1 MKTKRRM
8 KGIPPTVVILLMLI
22 SYNFVYAKADDGKV
36 ITISG
41 GGKKITVNI
50 NSRPKIVNDNG
61 NIVFSANSVSTE
73 IAWPCKITFAE
84 ASEISISF
92 MGKSTYC
99 SEKDLDFSG
108 LGESLKAYV
117 ATGFD
122 PNSGTIWMTRVYDV
136 PKGTGIFLIGDE
148 GSYSIPTTAS
158 SSYYRNMLVGTL
170 ENTDI
175 PSSTEAY
182 TNYYLTVEDDE
193 LRFCKVAGNGRTM
206 SANRAYLQ
214 IPNDIGSR
222 PASASAVSEM
232 ITISE
237 LGKSTYCSEN
247 GLDFSG
253 INGLKA
259 YTATGYTHHSGTIW
273 MTRVKDVPAGTGIF
287 LLGNPGSYDV
297 PTTTRDEQH
306 SHQSYYENML
316 VGLVESAYVP
326 SSTENQTNYYL
337 TTEDGELKFC
347 RIAGEGRTMSSHRA
361 YLQIPSS
368 ILHGGTKGLK
378 SSPSNDSSI
387 GCCDEVIGVKL
398 VGYGNSTGIR
408 EIVNSQDTNGDTYYN
423 LKGQK
428 VNRPGKGVYVI
439 NRKKVIVR

>member
-1 MKTKRRM
+1 MIDY
-8 KGIPPTVVILLMLI
+8 KGKMTQETQEHL
-22 SYNFVYAKADDGKV
+22 YAKTLGFFEPSLFHIHLAYDVKLDDWK
-36 ITISG
+36 
-41 GGKKITVNI
+41 N
-50 NSRPKIVNDNG
+50 
-61 NIVFSANSVSTE
+61 
-73 IAWPCKITFAE
+73 WPDE
-84 ASEISISF
+84 ALF
-92 MGKSTYC
+92 TYFH
-99 SEKDLDFSG
+99 EYIHFLQDLTTTSG
-108 LGESLKAYV
+108 LYNIFVLDEYLKYAVNYIYGLPKGTFKVPIPVVKLGNNVFNNRTV

-122 PNSGTIWMTRVYDV
+122 PNTGTIWMTRVYDV

-148 GSYSIPTTAS
+148 GNYSIPTTTS

-175 PSSTEAY
+175 PSSTDAY
-182 TNYYLTVEDDE
+182 TNYYLTVEDDD
-193 LRFCKVAGNGRTM
+193 LKFCKVAGNGRTM
-206 SANRAYLQ
+206 SANHAYLQ
-214 IPNDIGSR
+214 IPNEIGNR
-222 PASASAVSEM
+222 PASASIVSET

-297 PTTTRDEQH
+297 PTTTHDEQH
-306 SHQSYYENML
+306 LYQSYYENML
-316 VGLVESAYVP
+316 VGLVESTYIP
-326 SSTENQTNYYL
+326 SSTEDQTNYYL
-337 TTEDGELKFC
+337 TTENGELKFC

-368 ILHGGTKGLK
+368 ILNGGSRELK
-378 SSPSNDSSI
+378 SASSEDNGI

-398 VGYGNSTGIR
+398 EGYGNSTGIK

-423 LKGQK
+423 LNGQK
-428 VNRPGKGVYVI
+428 MNRLGKVLFI
-439 NRKKVIVR
+439 IIRKKMIYR